1 MNILQDL
8 EPAKVF
14 GYFEKICSIPH
25 TSFHE
30 KALSDYC
37 VSFAKERNLY
47 YEQDEMGNVLIVAEA
62 TKGYEDVPAVML
74 QGHLDMVGDKTAK
87 CNLDLE
93 KDGLNLYIEGD
104 YIRAKGTTLG
114 GDDGIAVAYALTI
127 LDDTSIPHPRL
138 EVVLTVCEEVGL
150 LGATAMNL
158 SSCQAKRLINVDSEV
173 EGILTAGCAGG
184 IRVCSEIPMKRH
196 IRSGIV
202 TTFSMEGL
210 LGGHSGMEIDKGR
223 ANANLLL
230 GRFLLQLNHQVD
242 YDLIAL
248 KGGAKENVIPK
259 TASVSLL
266 IKENDIKAT
275 YEVMNQFTSHMSA
288 EYGTADPGIHLIMK
302 QENETAVERSVLDK
316 ESLSRILT
324 ALNTMPNGIQAM
336 SMDLQGLV
344 ETSLNMGVIELTD
357 DVFRMRFSIRSSVPS
372 AKEYLVSKVTYL
384 TQILGGWVSFA
395 GEYPAWP
402 YERESAFRDICIA
415 IYKKQY
421 GKEPKIQLM
430 HAGLECGIIA
440 DKLPGIDCIS
450 FGPNMI
456 DIHTPNEHMS
466 ISSVARVWEFL
477 KAILA
482 YKEE

>member
-1 MNILQDL
+1 MHILQDL

-14 GYFEKICSIPH
+14 SYFEKICSIPH

-30 KALSDYC
+30 KQLSDYC

-47 YEQDEMGNVLIVAEA
+47 YEQDDMGNVLIVADA
-62 TKGYEDVPAVML
+62 TPGYENEPAIML

-87 CNLDLE
+87 SNLDLE
-93 KDGLNLYIEGD
+93 KDGLILYIDGD

-114 GDDGIAVAYALTI
+114 GDDGIAVAYALTV
-127 LDDTSIPHPRL
+127 LDDTTIPHPRL

-150 LGATAMNL
+150 LGATAMDL
-158 SSCQAKRLINVDSEV
+158 SSCKATRLINVDSEI

-184 IRVCSEIPMKRH
+184 IRVCSELPVNRTL
-196 IRSGIV
+196 RSGIV
-202 TTFSMEGL
+202 TNFSLEGL
-210 LGGHSGMEIDKGR
+210 IGGHSGMEIDKGR
-223 ANANLLL
+223 ANANILL
-230 GRFLLQLNHQVD
+230 GRFLMQLSHRVD
-242 YDLIAL
+242 YDLISIS
-248 KGGAKENVIPK
+248 GGAKENVIPK
-259 TASVSLL
+259 TGSVSLL
-266 IKENDIKAT
+266 IKEGDIKAT
-275 YEVMNQFTSHMSA
+275 YEVMNEFTAQMSA

-302 QENETAVERSVLDK
+302 QETDCAVERMVIDK
-316 ESLSRILT
+316 DSLNRIIT
-324 ALNTMPNGIQAM
+324 ALNTMPNGVQAM
-336 SMDLQGLV
+336 SMDLPGLV
-344 ETSLNMGVIELTD
+344 ETSLNMGVISLAE

-372 AKEYLVSKVTYL
+372 AKQYITSKVTFL
-384 TQILGGWVSFA
+384 TQMLDGWVSFS

-402 YERESAFRDICIA
+402 YERESRFRDICVD

-450 FGPNMI
+450 FGPNLI

-482 YKEE
+482 YKE

>member
-1 MNILQDL
+1 MHILQDL

-14 GYFEKICSIPH
+14 SYFEKICSIPH

-30 KALSDYC
+30 KQLSDYC
-37 VSFAKERNLY
+37 VRFAKEHNLY
-47 YEQDEMGNVLIVAEA
+47 YEQDDMGNVLIIADA
-62 TKGYEDVPAVML
+62 TPGYENEPAVML

-87 CNLDLE
+87 SNLDLE
-93 KDGLNLYIEGD
+93 KDGLLLYIDGD

-114 GDDGIAVAYALTI
+114 GDDGIAVAYALTV

-150 LGATAMNL
+150 LGATAMDL
-158 SSCQAKRLINVDSEV
+158 SSCKATRLINIDSEI

-184 IRVCSEIPMKRH
+184 IRVCSELPVYRTL
-196 IRSGIV
+196 RTGIV
-202 TTFSMEGL
+202 TNFSLEGL
-210 LGGHSGMEIDKGR
+210 IGGHSGMEIDKGR
-223 ANANLLL
+223 ANANILL
-230 GRFLLQLNHQVD
+230 GRFLMQLNHRVD

-248 KGGAKENVIPK
+248 NGGAKENVIPK
-259 TASVSLL
+259 TGSVSLL

-275 YEVMNQFTSHMSA
+275 YEVMNEFTAQMSA
-288 EYGTADPGIHLIMK
+288 EFGTADPGIHLIMK
-302 QENETAVERSVLDK
+302 QESETAVERSVIDK
-316 ESLSRILT
+316 DSLNRIIT
-324 ALNTMPNGIQAM
+324 ALNTMPNGVQAM
-336 SMDLQGLV
+336 SMDLPGLV
-344 ETSLNMGVIELTD
+344 ETSLNMGVIALSD
-357 DVFRMRFSIRSSVPS
+357 DVFSMRFSIRSSVPS
-372 AKEYLVSKVTYL
+372 AKQYITSKVTFL
-384 TQILGGWVSFA
+384 TQMLGGWVSFS

-402 YERESAFRDICIA
+402 YERESRFREICID

-450 FGPNMI
+450 FGPNLM

-482 YKEE
+482 YRE

>member
-1 MNILQDL
+1 MHILQDL

-14 GYFEKICSIPH
+14 SYFEKICSIPH

-30 KALSDYC
+30 KQLSDYC
-37 VSFAKERNLY
+37 VNFAKEHDLY
-47 YEQDEMGNVLIVAEA
+47 YEQDDMGNVLIIADA
-62 TKGYEDVPAVML
+62 TPGYEKEPAVML

-93 KDGLNLYIEGD
+93 KDGLSLYIDGD

-114 GDDGIAVAYALTI
+114 GDDGIAIAYALTV
-127 LDDTSIPHPRL
+127 LDDATIPHPRL

-150 LGATAMNL
+150 LGATAMDL
-158 SSCQAKRLINVDSEV
+158 SSCKATRLINIDSEI

-184 IRVCSEIPMKRH
+184 IRVCSELPVTHVLRN
-196 IRSGIV
+196 GIV
-202 TTFSMEGL
+202 TNFSLEGL
-210 LGGHSGMEIDKGR
+210 MGGHSGMEIDKGR
-223 ANANLLL
+223 ANANVLL
-230 GRFLLQLNHQVD
+230 GRFLMQLSHRVD
-242 YDLIAL
+242 YDLISI

-259 TASVSLL
+259 TGSVSLL

-275 YEVMNQFTSHMSA
+275 YEVMNEFTAQMSA
-288 EYGTADPGIHLIMK
+288 EYGTADPGIHLIMD
-302 QENETAVERSVLDK
+302 QESDTSVERLVINKD
-316 ESLSRILT
+316 SLNRIIT
-324 ALNTMPNGIQAM
+324 ALNTMPNGVQAM
-336 SMDLQGLV
+336 SMDLPGLV
-344 ETSLNMGVIELTD
+344 ETSLNMGVIALSD

-372 AKEYLVSKVTYL
+372 AKKYITSKVTFL
-384 TQILGGWVSFA
+384 TQILGGWVTFS

-402 YERESAFRDICIA
+402 YERESVFRDICID

-450 FGPNMI
+450 FGPNLI

-466 ISSVARVWEFL
+466 ISSVSRVWEFL

-482 YKEE
+482 YKE

>member
-1 MNILQDL
+1 MHILQDL

-14 GYFEKICSIPH
+14 SYFEKICSIPH

-30 KALSDYC
+30 KQLSNYC

-47 YEQDEMGNVLIVAEA
+47 YEQDDMGNILIVADA
-62 TKGYEDVPAVML
+62 TPGYENEPAIML

-87 CNLDLE
+87 SNLDLE
-93 KDGLNLYIEGD
+93 KDGLILYIDGD

-114 GDDGIAVAYALTI
+114 GDDGIAVAYALTV
-127 LDDTSIPHPRL
+127 LDDTTIPHPRL

-150 LGATAMNL
+150 LGATAMDL
-158 SSCQAKRLINVDSEV
+158 SSCKATRLINVDSEI

-184 IRVCSEIPMKRH
+184 IRVCSELPVNRTL
-196 IRSGIV
+196 RSGIV
-202 TTFSMEGL
+202 TNFSLEGL
-210 LGGHSGMEIDKGR
+210 IGGHSGMEIDKGR
-223 ANANLLL
+223 ANANILL
-230 GRFLLQLNHQVD
+230 GRFLMQLSHRVD
-242 YDLIAL
+242 YDLISIS
-248 KGGAKENVIPK
+248 GGAKENVIPK
-259 TASVSLL
+259 TGSVSLL
-266 IKENDIKAT
+266 IKEGDIKAT
-275 YEVMNQFTSHMSA
+275 YEVMNEFTAQMSA

-302 QENETAVERSVLDK
+302 QETDCAVERMVIDK
-316 ESLSRILT
+316 DSLNRIIT
-324 ALNTMPNGIQAM
+324 ALNTMPNGVQAM
-336 SMDLQGLV
+336 SMDLPGLV
-344 ETSLNMGVIELTD
+344 ETSLNMGVISLAE

-372 AKEYLVSKVTYL
+372 AKQYITSKVTFL
-384 TQILGGWVSFA
+384 TQMLGGWVSFS

-402 YERESAFRDICIA
+402 YERESRFRDICVD

-450 FGPNMI
+450 FGPNLI

-482 YKEE
+482 YKE

>member
-14 GYFEKICSIPH
+14 GFFEKICSIPH

-37 VSFAKERNLY
+37 VAFAKERNLY
-47 YEQDEMGNVLIVAEA
+47 YEQDKMGNVLIVAEA
-62 TKGYEDVPAVML
+62 TEGYEDMPTVML

-93 KDGLNLYIEGD
+93 KDGLKLYIEGD

-127 LDDTSIPHPRL
+127 LDDKSISHPRL

-150 LGATAMNL
+150 LGATAMDL
-158 SSCQAKRLINVDSEV
+158 SSCRAKRLINVDSEV

-184 IRVCSEIPMKRH
+184 IRVCSEIPMQKTSRQ
-196 IRSGIV
+196 GIV
-202 TTFSMEGL
+202 TTVSLEGL

-223 ANANLLL
+223 ANANVLL
-230 GRFLLQLNHQVD
+230 GRFLLQLHQQVD
-242 YDLIAL
+242 YDLISIN
-248 KGGAKENVIPK
+248 GGAKENVIPK
-259 TASVSLL
+259 TGSVSLL
-266 IKENDIKAT
+266 IKESDIKTT
-275 YEVMNQFTSHMSA
+275 YEVMNQFTSHMSS

-302 QENETAVERSVLDK
+302 QSNDVPVEKEVLDK
-316 ESLSRILT
+316 DSLNKIIA
-324 ALNTMPNGIQAM
+324 ALNTMPNGVQAM
-336 SMDLQGLV
+336 SMDLPGLV
-344 ETSLNMGVIELTD
+344 ETSLNMGVIELD
-357 DVFRMRFSIRSSVPS
+357 NDVFRMRFSIRSSLPS
-372 AKEYLVSKVTYL
+372 AKEYILSKVTYF

-402 YERESAFRDICIA
+402 YERNSEFRDICID

-421 GKEPKIQLM
+421 GKEPQIQLM
-430 HAGLECGIIA
+430 HVGLECGIIA
-440 DKLPGIDCIS
+440 DKLPGIDC
-450 FGPNMI
+450 
-456 DIHTPNEHMS
+456 TPL
-466 ISSVARVWEFL
+466 VL
-477 KAILA
+477 T
-482 YKEE
+482 

>member
-14 GYFEKICSIPH
+14 WYFEKICSIPH

-37 VSFAKERNLY
+37 VSFAQERNLY

-62 TKGYEDVPAVML
+62 TEGYEDMPAIML
-74 QGHLDMVGDKTAK
+74 QGHLDMVGDKVPK

-127 LDDTSIPHPRL
+127 LDDASIPHPRL

-150 LGATAMNL
+150 LGATAMDL
-158 SSCQAKRLINVDSEV
+158 SSCKATRLINVDSEV

-184 IRVCSEIPMKRH
+184 IRVCSELPVTRTV
-196 IRSGIV
+196 RSGIV
-202 TTFSMEGL
+202 TSFSLEGL

-223 ANANLLL
+223 ANANVLL
-230 GRFLLQLNHQVD
+230 GRFLLQLSHHVD
-242 YDLIAL
+242 YNLISL

-259 TASVSLL
+259 TGSVSIL
-266 IKENDIKAT
+266 IKESDLKST
-275 YEVMNQFTSHMSA
+275 YEVMNQFTTQMSA

-302 QENETAVERSVLDK
+302 QENDTPKERSVLDK
-316 ESLSRILT
+316 ESSSRIIT
-324 ALNTMPNGIQAM
+324 ALNTMPNGVQSM
-336 SMDLQGLV
+336 SMDLPGLV
-344 ETSLNMGVIELTD
+344 ETSLNMGIIELTED
-357 DVFRMRFSIRSSVPS
+357 TFSMRFSIRSSVPS
-372 AKEYLVSKVTYL
+372 AKEYVVAKVTNF
-384 TQILGGWVSFA
+384 TQLLGGWVSFA

-402 YERESAFRDICIA
+402 YERESTLRDICVR
-415 IYKKQY
+415 IYKEQY
-421 GKEPKIQLM
+421 KKEPKIQLL

-482 YKEE
+482 DKS

>member
-14 GYFEKICSIPH
+14 WYFEKICSIPH

-47 YEQDEMGNVLIVAEA
+47 YEQDDMGNVLIVAEA
-62 TKGYEDVPAVML
+62 TKGYEDMPAIML

-127 LDDTSIPHPRL
+127 LDDNSLPHPRL

-184 IRVCSEIPMKRH
+184 IRVCSEIPIKH
-196 IRSGIV
+196 TIRSGIV
-202 TTFSMEGL
+202 TTFSLEGL

-242 YDLIAL
+242 YDLIAI
-248 KGGAKENVIPK
+248 KGGSKENVIPK
-259 TASVSLL
+259 TGAVSLL
-266 IKENDIKAT
+266 IRENDMKST
-275 YEVMNQFTSHMSA
+275 YEVMNQFTSQMSA

-302 QENETAVERSVLDK
+302 QGTDTTVEREVVDK
-316 ESLSRILT
+316 DSLSRII
-324 ALNTMPNGIQAM
+324 AVLNAMPNGVQAM

-344 ETSLNMGVIELTD
+344 ETSLNMGVIELTKE
-357 DVFRMRFSIRSSVPS
+357 VFRMRFSIRSSVPS
-372 AKEYLVSKVTYL
+372 AKEYLVSKVTYF
-384 TQILGGWVSFA
+384 TQIMGGWVSFA

-466 ISSVARVWEFL
+466 ISSVSRVWEFL

-482 YKEE
+482 YKE

>member
-14 GYFEKICSIPH
+14 WYFEKICSIPH

-47 YEQDEMGNVLIVAEA
+47 YEQDDMGNVLIVAEA
-62 TKGYEDVPAVML
+62 TKGYEDVPAIML

-127 LDDTSIPHPRL
+127 LDDASIPHPRL

-150 LGATAMNL
+150 LGATAMDL

-184 IRVCSEIPMKRH
+184 IRVCSELPMTKTT
-196 IRSGIV
+196 RSGIV
-202 TTFSMEGL
+202 TTFSLEGL
-210 LGGHSGMEIDKGR
+210 MGGHSGMEIDKGR

-242 YDLIAL
+242 YDLISI

-259 TASVSLL
+259 TGSVSLL
-266 IKENDIKAT
+266 IKENDIKAA

-288 EYGTADPGIHLIMK
+288 EYGTADLGIHLIMK
-302 QENETAVERSVLDK
+302 QEKDTPVEKEVLDK
-316 ESLSRILT
+316 DSLSRILA
-324 ALNTMPNGIQAM
+324 ALNTMPNGVQAM

-344 ETSLNMGVIELTD
+344 ETSLNMGVIELVD

-372 AKEYLVSKVTYL
+372 AKEYLVSKVTYF
-384 TQILGGWVSFA
+384 TQVLGGWVSFA

-402 YERESAFRDICIA
+402 YERESAFRDICIE

-466 ISSVARVWEFL
+466 INSVARVWTFL
-477 KAILA
+477 KSILA
-482 YKEE
+482 YKN

>member
-1 MNILQDL
+1 MHILQDL

-14 GYFEKICSIPH
+14 SYFEEICSIPH

-30 KALSDYC
+30 KQLSDYC
-37 VSFAKERNLY
+37 VRFAKEHNLY
-47 YEQDEMGNVLIVAEA
+47 YEQDDMGNVLIVADA
-62 TKGYEDVPAVML
+62 TPGYENEPAIML

-87 CNLDLE
+87 SNLDLE
-93 KDGLNLYIEGD
+93 KDGLLLYIDGD
-104 YIRAKGTTLG
+104 YVRAKGTTLG
-114 GDDGIAVAYALTI
+114 ADDGIAVAYALTI

-150 LGATAMNL
+150 LGATAMDL
-158 SSCQAKRLINVDSEV
+158 SSCKATRLINVDSEI

-184 IRVCSEIPMKRH
+184 IRVCSELPINRTL
-196 IRSGIV
+196 RSGIV
-202 TTFSMEGL
+202 TNFSLEGL
-210 LGGHSGMEIDKGR
+210 IGGHSGMEIDKGR
-223 ANANLLL
+223 ANANILL
-230 GRFLLQLNHQVD
+230 GRFLMQLNHRVD
-242 YDLIAL
+242 YDLIFI
-248 KGGAKENVIPK
+248 KGGTKENVIPK
-259 TASVSLL
+259 NGSVSLL
-266 IKENDIKAT
+266 IKESDIKAT
-275 YEVMNQFTSHMSA
+275 YEVMNEFTAQMSA

-302 QENETAVERSVLDK
+302 QENETPVERSVIDK
-316 ESLSRILT
+316 ESLSRIIT
-324 ALNTMPNGIQAM
+324 ALNTMPNGVQAM
-336 SMDLQGLV
+336 SMDLPGLV
-344 ETSLNMGVIELTD
+344 ETSLNLGVIDLMD
-357 DVFRMRFSIRSSVPS
+357 DVFSMRFSIRSSVPS
-372 AKEYLVSKVTYL
+372 AKEYIVSKVTFL
-384 TQILGGWVSFA
+384 TQMLKGWVSFS

-402 YERESAFRDICIA
+402 YERESAFRDLCID

-450 FGPNMI
+450 FGPNLI

-482 YKEE
+482 YRK

>member
-1 MNILQDL
+1 MHILQDL

-14 GYFEKICSIPH
+14 SYFEKICSIPH

-30 KALSDYC
+30 KQLSDYC
-37 VSFAKERNLY
+37 VTFAKEHNLY
-47 YEQDEMGNVLIVAEA
+47 YEQDDMGNILIVADA
-62 TKGYEDVPAVML
+62 TPGYENEPAVML

-87 CNLDLE
+87 SNLDLE
-93 KDGLNLYIEGD
+93 KDGLILYIDGD

-114 GDDGIAVAYALTI
+114 GDDGIAVAYALTV

-150 LGATAMNL
+150 LGATAMDL
-158 SSCQAKRLINVDSEV
+158 SSCKATRLINIDSEI

-184 IRVCSEIPMKRH
+184 IRVCSELPVSRTL
-196 IRSGIV
+196 RSGIV
-202 TTFSMEGL
+202 TKFSLEGL
-210 LGGHSGMEIDKGR
+210 MGGHSGMEIDKGR
-223 ANANLLL
+223 ANANILL
-230 GRFLLQLNHQVD
+230 GRFLMQLNHRVD
-242 YDLIAL
+242 YDLISL
-248 KGGAKENVIPK
+248 CGGAKENVIPK
-259 TASVSLL
+259 TGSVSIL

-275 YEVMNQFTSHMSA
+275 YEVMNEFTAQMSA

-302 QENETAVERSVLDK
+302 QESDFPVECSVLDK
-316 ESLSRILT
+316 DSLNRIIT
-324 ALNTMPNGIQAM
+324 ALNTMPNGVQAM
-336 SMDLQGLV
+336 SMDLPGLV
-344 ETSLNMGVIELTD
+344 ETSLNMGVITLTD
-357 DVFRMRFSIRSSVPS
+357 DVFSMRFSIRSSVPS
-372 AKEYLVSKVTYL
+372 AKQYITSKVTFL
-384 TQILGGWVSFA
+384 TQMLSGWVSFS

-402 YERESAFRDICIA
+402 YERESHFRDICIN

-450 FGPNMI
+450 FGPNLI

-482 YKEE
+482 YRE

>member
-14 GYFEKICSIPH
+14 YFFEKICSIPH

-37 VSFAKERNLY
+37 VAFAKERNLY
-47 YEQDEMGNVLIVAEA
+47 YEQDEMGNVLIIADASE
-62 TKGYEDVPAVML
+62 GYEDMPAVML

-93 KDGLNLYIEGD
+93 KDGLQLYIEGD

-127 LDDTSIPHPRL
+127 LDDPGIPHPRL

-158 SSCQAKRLINVDSEV
+158 SSCKAKRLINVDSEV

-184 IRVCSEIPMKRH
+184 IRVCSEIPMIKTT
-196 IRSGIV
+196 RSGIV
-202 TTFSMEGL
+202 TTFSLEGL

-223 ANANLLL
+223 ANANVLL
-230 GRFLLQLNHQVD
+230 GRFLLQLHHQVD
-242 YDLIAL
+242 YDLITL

-259 TASVSLL
+259 TGSVSLL
-266 IKENDIKAT
+266 IRENDIKTT
-275 YEVMNQFTSHMSA
+275 YEVMNQFTSHMSS

-302 QENETAVERSVLDK
+302 QENEVPVDK
-316 ESLSRILT
+316 EVIDKNSLNKIIA
-324 ALNTMPNGIQAM
+324 ALNTMPNGVQAM
-336 SMDLQGLV
+336 SMDLPGLV
-344 ETSLNMGVIELTD
+344 ETSLNMGVIELD
-357 DVFRMRFSIRSSVPS
+357 KDVFRMRFSIRSSLPS
-372 AKEYLVSKVTYL
+372 AKEYIVSKVTYF
-384 TQILGGWVSFA
+384 TQILGGWVTFA

-402 YERESAFRDICIA
+402 YERNSEFRDICID

-466 ISSVARVWEFL
+466 IISVARVWEFL

-482 YKEE
+482 YRN

>member
-8 EPAKVF
+8 EPSRVF
-14 GYFEKICSIPH
+14 YFFEKICSIPH

-37 VSFAKERNLY
+37 VAFAKERGLY
-47 YEQDEMGNVLIVAEA
+47 CKQDEMGNVLIVAEA
-62 TKGYEDVPAVML
+62 TKGYEDMPPVMI
-74 QGHLDMVGDKTAK
+74 QGHLDMVGDKIPK

-93 KDGLNLYIEGD
+93 KDPLQLYIEGD

-127 LDDTSIPHPRL
+127 LDDPTIPHPYL
-138 EVVLTVCEEVGL
+138 EVVFTVCEEVGL
-150 LGATAMNL
+150 LGATAMDL
-158 SSCQAKRLINVDSEV
+158 SSCKAKRLINIDSEI

-184 IRVCSEIPMKRH
+184 IRVCSEIPLKRTLK
-196 IRSGIV
+196 SGIV
-202 TTFSMEGL
+202 TTFTLAGL

-223 ANANLLL
+223 ANANILL
-230 GRFLLQLNHQVD
+230 GRFLLQLHHQVD
-242 YDLIAL
+242 YDLISL
-248 KGGAKENVIPK
+248 NGGAKENVIPK
-259 TASVSLL
+259 TGNISLL
-266 IKENDIKAT
+266 IKENDIRTT
-275 YEVMNQFTSHMSA
+275 YEVMNQFTDQMTS
-288 EYGTADPGIHLIMK
+288 EYGTADPGIHMIMK
-302 QENETAVERSVLDK
+302 REQETPMEKEVLDK
-316 ESLSRILT
+316 DSLHKILA
-324 ALNTMPNGIQAM
+324 ALNTMPNGVQAM
-336 SMDLQGLV
+336 SMDLPGLV
-344 ETSLNMGVIELTD
+344 ETSLNLGVIELAEEL
-357 DVFRMRFSIRSSVPS
+357 FSMRFSIRSSLPS
-372 AKEYLVSKVTYL
+372 AKEYLVSRVTYF
-384 TQILGGWVSFA
+384 TQTLGGWVSFA

-402 YERESAFRDICIA
+402 YQRISPLRDICID

-421 GKEPKIQLM
+421 GKEPKTQLL

-440 DKLPGIDCIS
+440 DKMPGIDCIS

-482 YKEE
+482 YKE